1 MSSARRS
8 LLTATAAGSLLGAL
22 WFVPSATASG
32 EQKERAAADRHET
45 SARPG
50 SASAPGSGSASGVE
64 GFSASSAS
72 DATRLAETGSTDT
85 TPYLAGGLTFL
96 ISGVGIFALSKRRF
110 VGA

>member
-32 EQKERAAADRHET
+32 EQSERAVADRPD
-45 SARPG
+45 SSGSSG
-50 SASAPGSGSASGVE
+50 SASAPDTGSASASGGLSVT
-64 GFSASSAS
+64 SASE
-72 DATRLAETGSTDT
+72 ATRLAETGSTDT
-85 TPYLAGGLTFL
+85 TPYIAGGLTFL

-110 VGA
+110 VGV

>member
-32 EQKERAAADRHET
+32 EHKEQTAADRAESSRNPELAVT
-45 SARPG
+45 SAT
-50 SASAPGSGSASGVE
+50 APGAGP
-64 GFSASSAS
+64 
-72 DATRLAETGSTDT
+72 RLAETGSTDT

-96 ISGVGIFALSKRRF
+96 ISGVGIFALSKRRV
-110 VGA
+110 VGI